1 MESLKKMLNDIL
13 FYVKSNPRAIKNVQ
27 RGSLY
32 GKSSKEKSFIDVTIN
47 DVIPNKTICFT
58 TNGIS
63 NSSCELI
70 NSNTLRIHSSDIS
83 STSYYY
89 YYCHWQVIELY

>member
-32 GKSSKEKSFIDVTIN
+32 GTSIREKSFIDVTIN
-47 DVIPNKTICFT
+47 DVIPNKTVCFT
-58 TNGIS
+58 TNGVY

-70 NSNTLRIHSSDIS
+70 NSNTLRIYASNSSS
-83 STSYYY
+83 SYYY
-89 YYCHWQVIELY
+89 YYCHWKVIEFY